1 MCISLQK
8 INLKAF
14 KSQTINTLHRQW
26 ITPKNTVDKNLDN
39 LWISGNSFQVRK
51 KQI

>member
-1 MCISLQK
+1 MCISHQRANRK
-8 INLKAF
+8 VF
-14 KSQTINTLHRQW
+14 KSQTIHTIYRQW

-39 LWISGNSFQVRK
+39 LWISGNPFQVRK